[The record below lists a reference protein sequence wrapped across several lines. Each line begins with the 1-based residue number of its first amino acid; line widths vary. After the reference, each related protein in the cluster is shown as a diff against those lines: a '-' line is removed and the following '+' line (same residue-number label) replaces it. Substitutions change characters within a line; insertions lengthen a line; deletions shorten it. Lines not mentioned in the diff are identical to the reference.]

1 MVSQDKKE
9 FVINSHLS
17 LKLEEGKTKIFV
29 DGEEFLICK
38 AVILNIPKDKISEV
52 RSMDDILEVSEII
65 EDEEEFTKYSIT
77 PLTEFWVHC
86 SNLQVWAENNYNADL
101 LQTNLAFPLLKRL
114 VDLGDIKAKRIFK
127 EEIARRYAHGT
138 YDTQNFLEFEEFLD
152 YLTREE
158 LLVGGL
164 SFEESSLLLD
174 IIDFMKRIEITYE
187 IVKSFDEDKVRHR
200 MSSLERYLTLK
211 NGHVYVFEF
220 DLFHKTAHL
229 FNRFSVFKG
238 MRYLKLN
245 LGDLMDNVPDLSRIN
260 CDSIVALDIL
270 HYSLSE
276 IHSKLFDCF
285 PNVEYLT
292 IKSPFKHSLTN
303 VDPISSLK
311 KLKTLEFNDCISE
324 KHLKK
329 LNTIKNKNL
338 KITNIKN

>member
-9 FVINSHLS
+9 FVINSHLT

-174 IIDFMKRIEITYE
+174 IIDFMK
-187 IVKSFDEDKVRHR
+187 
-200 MSSLERYLTLK
+200 
-211 NGHVYVFEF
+211 
-220 DLFHKTAHL
+220 
-229 FNRFSVFKG
+229 
-238 MRYLKLN
+238 
-245 LGDLMDNVPDLSRIN
+245 
-260 CDSIVALDIL
+260 
-270 HYSLSE
+270 
-276 IHSKLFDCF
+276 
-285 PNVEYLT
+285 
-292 IKSPFKHSLTN
+292 
-303 VDPISSLK
+303 
-311 KLKTLEFNDCISE
+311 
-324 KHLKK
+324 
-329 LNTIKNKNL
+329 
-338 KITNIKN
+338 